1 MWKDSKEESKEE
13 YVERGSGKCGKKRC
27 KENIERGSEKCE
39 KMRGN
44 YGKRDMSK
52 DARDPS
58 FVVWYLTITAH
69 WAHNP
74 PSIMLPH
81 VLQMICYTLSV

>member
-1 MWKDSKEESKEE
+1 M
-13 YVERGSGKCGKKRC
+13 ERGSGKC
-27 KENIERGSEKCE
+27 E
-39 KMRGN
+39 KMRGK

-58 FVVWYLTITAH
+58 FVVRYLTITAH
-69 WAHNP
+69 WPHNP

-81 VLQMICYTLSV
+81 VLQMITYTLAYNRAKTAKNNIGWELYSVHPP